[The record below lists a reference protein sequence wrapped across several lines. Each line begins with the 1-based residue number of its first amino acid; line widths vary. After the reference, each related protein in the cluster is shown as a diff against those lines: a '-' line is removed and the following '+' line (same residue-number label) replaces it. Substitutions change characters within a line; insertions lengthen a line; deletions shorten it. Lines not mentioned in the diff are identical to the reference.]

1 MDNWSGPCFGHIQ
14 RRDWQIL
21 KIEKLIICVSLSTET
36 SHNTIIKS
44 WNIHCHERIF
54 TPAESQTQN
63 LRCYWISCNQ
73 WTTCLFAVSLLT
85 LGAMY
90 RCPSISFFI
99 GKKIHFWT
107 SNSDLGLV
115 LAIELQNR
123 VSLVIQPSKP
133 FKFDHRAVLV
143 GGFNF
148 LFTIKSLDLKMIITF
163 CSYLRFMS
171 FVRSRICNGELYLL
185 KYFLYYFITIY
196 YVIFM
201 LLCKNNNIRKVK

>member
-21 KIEKLIICVSLSTET
+21 KIDKLIIGVSLSTKT

-90 RCPSISFFI
+90 WCPSISFFI
-99 GKKIHFWT
+99 GKNPFLT
-107 SNSDLGLV
+107 
-115 LAIELQNR
+115 
-123 VSLVIQPSKP
+123 IQLWPRFGFGHRTPKP
-133 FKFDHRAVLV
+133 GIFSHP
-143 GGFNF
+143 
-148 LFTIKSLDLKMIITF
+148 TIKTVQIWPSCCF
-163 CSYLRFMS
+163 GGWF
-171 FVRSRICNGELYLL
+171 
-185 KYFLYYFITIY
+185 
-196 YVIFM
+196 
-201 LLCKNNNIRKVK
+201 